1 VRLRFLTALS
11 PVATVAEVRNLEEE
25 GQTEELRVDCYECI
39 AHCMRAVEQTHS
51 KLMQVLMVSSSV
63 VKVMLSTLLN
73 IVTFMNVQHLYRY
86 LESLHIRGG
95 CSNRSYH
102 LLLAH
107 YLQQAYPSVQE
118 VGAGLSIS
126 AVASGNFSFAP
137 KTAIVVNL
145 QLMVELQTLAASGQ
159 LTAATFADAVLRS
172 QPNYLVHGL
181 LPLLEPTAPQMAA
194 VRAKLISDGKFFY
207 TLLFITL

>member
-1 VRLRFLTALS
+1 
-11 PVATVAEVRNLEEE
+11 VAEVRNLEEE
-25 GQTEELRVDCYECI
+25 GQTEELRVECYECI

-51 KLMQVLMVSSSV
+51 KLMQVLKVSLSSV
-63 VKVMLSTLLN
+63 VMGVEYLTNSVN
-73 IVTFMNVQHLYRY
+73 FVDAQHMYCY